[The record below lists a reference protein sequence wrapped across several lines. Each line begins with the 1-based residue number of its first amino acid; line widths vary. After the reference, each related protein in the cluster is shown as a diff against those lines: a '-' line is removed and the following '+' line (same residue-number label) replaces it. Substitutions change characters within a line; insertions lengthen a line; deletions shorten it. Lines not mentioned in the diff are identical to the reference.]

1 MQPKYTTILDVA
13 KAAGVSTATVS
24 NAFNSTGR
32 ITARTR
38 DRVLAIARQL
48 KYYPNR
54 HARSL
59 ASGSSRALG
68 VIVSD
73 IQNPFF
79 AVAIR
84 SFEEQVRKWRYEVI
98 VSETNYDV
106 ALMTRAAERMLEQKV
121 RGVAI
126 LTSEM
131 SPLWLEEIV
140 RRDIPVACFDLDF
153 RSEKAINIKVDYATG
168 MRQVIEH
175 LYHLGHRRIAFVGG
189 RMAFKN
195 ILSRQENY
203 VASMQ
208 ALQLEPGPILIGNQ
222 RMDGGRAAGVSILA
236 MSPRPTAVVAM
247 NDLTAV
253 GLIAAFSAGGLR
265 VPADI
270 SVTGFDNTYLAEY
283 FVPRLTTVDMHPDI
297 LGMTAADALHEASSS
312 ANSTAVEHTIKLS
325 LVIGKSTGPNP
336 ELGPCVI
343 CRVGEGHLSSVT
355 QSEFEVRAEDLAPIS
370 SKTFD

>member
-1 MQPKYTTILDVA
+1 MQPKCTTIHDVA
-13 KAAGVSTATVS
+13 KAAKVSTATVS

-38 DRVLAIARQL
+38 ERVLAIARRL

-59 ASGSSRALG
+59 ASGSSRTLG

-84 SFEEQVRKWRYEVI
+84 SFEERARKWWYEVI

-106 ALMTRAAERMLEQKV
+106 SLMTRAAERMIEQKV

-131 SPLWLEEIV
+131 SAAWLEEIV

-153 RSEKAINIKVDYATG
+153 TSDKAINIKVDYAMG

-175 LYHLGHRRIAFVGG
+175 LFHHGHRRIAFVGG
-189 RMAFKN
+189 RRAFKN
-195 ILSRQENY
+195 ILSRQESY
-203 VASMQ
+203 VASMR
-208 ALQLEPGPILIGNQ
+208 ALKLEPGPVLIGNQ
-222 RMDGGRAAGVSILA
+222 RLDGGRAAGLSILE

-253 GLIAAFSAGGLR
+253 GLISAFSEGGLR
-265 VPADI
+265 VPEDI

-297 LGMTAADALHEASSS
+297 LGRTAADALHEASSS
-312 ANSTAVEHTIKLS
+312 PSAGTVEHTIKLS
-325 LVIGKSTGPNP
+325 LVVGKSTGPNS
-336 ELGPCVI
+336 ELATARPGSAATRP
-343 CRVGEGHLSSVT
+343 RPPG
-355 QSEFEVRAEDLAPIS
+355 AD
-370 SKTFD
+370 

>member
-1 MQPKYTTILDVA
+1 MQPKYTTIHDVA
-13 KAAGVSTATVS
+13 QAAGVSTATVS

-32 ITARTR
+32 ITAKTR
-38 DRVLAIARQL
+38 ERVLAIARQL

-54 HARSL
+54 AARSL
-59 ASGSSRALG
+59 ASGSSRTLG

-84 SFEEQVRKWRYEVI
+84 SFEERVRKWRYEVI

-131 SPLWLEEIV
+131 SAAWLEEIV

-153 RSEKAINIKVDYATG
+153 SNEKAINIKVDYARG

-189 RMAFKN
+189 RRTFKN

-208 ALQLEPGPILIGNQ
+208 ALKLEPGPIVIGNQ
-222 RMDGGRAAGVSILA
+222 RLDGGRAAGFSILE

-253 GLIAAFSAGGLR
+253 GLITAFSEGGLR
-265 VPADI
+265 VPDDI

-283 FVPRLTTVDMHPDI
+283 FVPRLTTVDMYPEI
-297 LGMTAADALHEASSS
+297 LGRTAADTLHEALSSPNV
-312 ANSTAVEHTIKLS
+312 AAVEHTIKLS

-336 ELGPCVI
+336 ELGRSAFR
-343 CRVGEGHLSSVT
+343 RVSDRPSLPAAP
-355 QSEFEVRAEDLAPIS
+355 SEVKVQGDDLVPL
-370 SKTFD
+370 

>member
-1 MQPKYTTILDVA
+1 MQPKYTTIRDVA

-32 ITARTR
+32 ITPTTR
-38 DRVLAIARQL
+38 ERVLAIAHQL

-59 ASGSSRALG
+59 ASGSSRTLG

-84 SFEEQVRKWRYEVI
+84 SFEERVRKWRYEVI

-131 SPLWLEEIV
+131 SAAWLEEIV

-153 RSEKAINIKVDYATG
+153 SSEKAINIKVDYARG

-175 LYHLGHRRIAFVGG
+175 LYHLGHRRIAYVGG
-189 RMAFKN
+189 RRAFQN

-222 RMDGGRAAGVSILA
+222 RLDGGRAAGLSIME

-253 GLIAAFSAGGLR
+253 GLITAFSEGGLR

-283 FVPRLTTVDMHPDI
+283 FVPRLTTVDMHPDV
-297 LGMTAADALHEASSS
+297 LGRTAADALYEASSS
-312 ANSTAVEHTIKLS
+312 PNAAAVEHTIKLS
-325 LVIGKSTGPNP
+325 LVVGKSTGPNP
-336 ELGPCVI
+336 ELGASAI
-343 CRVGEGHLSSVT
+343 CRMGELH
-355 QSEFEVRAEDLAPIS
+355 LAPATS
-370 SKTFD
+370 SELKVRGGDLVPFE

>member
-1 MQPKYTTILDVA
+1 MQPKYTTIHDVA

-38 DRVLAIARQL
+38 ERVLDIARQL

-59 ASGSSRALG
+59 ASGSSRTLG

-84 SFEEQVRKWRYEVI
+84 SFEERVRKWRYEVI

-131 SPLWLEEIV
+131 SPAWLEEIV

-153 RSEKAINIKVDYATG
+153 SSEKAINIKVDYARGT
-168 MRQVIEH
+168 RQVIEH
-175 LYHLGHRRIAFVGG
+175 LHHLGHRRIAFVGG
-189 RMAFKN
+189 RQAFKN

-222 RMDGGRAAGVSILA
+222 RLDGGRAAGLSILE
-236 MSPRPTAVVAM
+236 MCPRPTAVVAM

-253 GLIAAFSAGGLR
+253 GLITAFSEGGLR
-265 VPADI
+265 VPEDI
-270 SVTGFDNTYLAEY
+270 SVTGFDNTYLAQY
-283 FVPRLTTVDMHPDI
+283 FVPRLTTVDMHPDV
-297 LGMTAADALHEASSS
+297 LGRTAADALHEASSS
-312 ANSTAVEHTIKLS
+312 PNAAAVEHTIKLN
-325 LVIGKSTGPNP
+325 LVVGKSTGANP
-336 ELGPCVI
+336 ELGPSAI
-343 CRVGEGHLSSVT
+343 CRMGELHLSPAAS
-355 QSEFEVRAEDLAPIS
+355 SELKVRGDDLVPL
-370 SKTFD
+370 

>member
-1 MQPKYTTILDVA
+1 MQPKCTTIHDVA

-32 ITARTR
+32 ITPKTR
-38 DRVLAIARQL
+38 ERVLVIARQL

-59 ASGSSRALG
+59 ASGSSRTLG

-84 SFEEQVRKWRYEVI
+84 SFEERVRKWRYEVI
-98 VSETNYDV
+98 VSENNYDV

-131 SPLWLEEIV
+131 SAAWLEEIV

-153 RSEKAINIKVDYATG
+153 TSEKAINIKVDYARG

-189 RMAFKN
+189 RRAFRN

-222 RMDGGRAAGVSILA
+222 RLDGGRAAGGSILE

-253 GLIAAFSAGGLR
+253 GLITAFSEGGLR
-265 VPADI
+265 VPEDI

-283 FVPRLTTVDMHPDI
+283 FVPRLTTVDMHADV
-297 LGMTAADALHEASSS
+297 LGRSAADALHEASSS
-312 ANSTAVEHTIKLS
+312 PNAAAVEHTIKLT
-325 LVIGKSTGPNP
+325 LVVGKSTGVNP
-336 ELGPCVI
+336 ELGPSALCT
-343 CRVGEGHLSSVT
+343 RGELHISPAASSEMT
-355 QSEFEVRAEDLAPIS
+355 VRGKDPVPL
-370 SKTFD
+370 